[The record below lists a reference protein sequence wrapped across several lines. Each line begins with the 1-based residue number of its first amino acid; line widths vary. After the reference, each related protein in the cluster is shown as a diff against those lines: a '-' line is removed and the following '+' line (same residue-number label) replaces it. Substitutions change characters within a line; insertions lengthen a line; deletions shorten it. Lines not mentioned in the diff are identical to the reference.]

1 MDFVKKIQSLQYF
14 MYTFM
19 YLGNVYKGNLHIH
32 AILPIFRINIQAL
45 HVYATTAVS
54 MTIDV

>member
-1 MDFVKKIQSLQYF
+1 

-19 YLGNVYKGNLHIH
+19 YLGNVYKVYIYAILHIH
-32 AILPIFRINIQAL
+32 AILSIFRINIQAL

-54 MTIDV
+54 VTMGV